1 MSSSSMGNPAKG
13 GGKPYGQ
20 ALLLILIWGSFAA
33 VSRLAL
39 TSLDVFQMQFYL
51 FGAAFLA
58 LFAWAAAGKRLSC
71 LKGIGPRGWGWLL
84 LLGALSFLYYF
95 LYSFS
100 LSLIDPVD
108 ASCIN
113 YMFPVWI
120 TLLAVPINGERMT
133 AGKAVSAALGFIG
146 MVVIVTGGD
155 LTRLRLDN
163 LPGLL
168 CAAAASLSWALFSTL
183 GKRGAVEIVAGNF
196 VFAGVGFFLSCVLLV
211 LFSRF
216 AAPPLPALGAIL
228 WNGIM
233 NFGVNYFL
241 WFRLLKSSSASFAAS
256 MSFITPFVTLAFLA
270 VFAGGEVTWA
280 NVLGLAVI
288 LAGVAVQ
295 NASSGPSGFWG
306 FRGRK
311 SRRKTA
317 RREGP

>member
-1 MSSSSMGNPAKG
+1 MAMV
-13 GGKPYGQ
+13 
-20 ALLLILIWGSFAA
+20 LIFIWGSFAA

-39 TSLDVFQMQFYL
+39 NSLDVFQMQFYL

-58 LFAWAAAGKRLSC
+58 LFAWAAVGKKLCC
-71 LKGIGPRGWGWLL
+71 LKGIGPRGWGRLL
-84 LLGALSFLYYF
+84 VLGILSFLYYF

-113 YMFPVWI
+113 YMFPIWI

-133 AGKAVSAALGFIG
+133 AGKAISAVLGFAG
-146 MVVIVTGGD
+146 MVVIVTNGD

-163 LPGLL
+163 FPGLA

-183 GKRGAVEIVAGNF
+183 GKRGMVEIVAGNF
-196 VFAGVGFFLSCVLLV
+196 VFAGVGFLLSCILLV
-211 LFSRF
+211 LFSGF
-216 AAPPLPALGAIL
+216 AVPPLPAFGAIL

-241 WFRLLKSSSASFAAS
+241 WFRILKSSSASFAAS

-295 NASSGPSGFWG
+295 NKSSDFSGFK
-306 FRGRK
+306 GRK
-311 SRRKTA
+311 SCRKHA